1 MILFLQ
7 KTWLLWWTLA
17 IFVILR
23 WFHLFSSNAGDRALH
38 SPNAADGATSA
49 NSKQVPS
56 GTVTRQFT

>member
-1 MILFLQ
+1 
-7 KTWLLWWTLA
+7 LLWWTLA

-23 WFHLFSSNAGDRALH
+23 WFHLFSSNEDDRALH